1 MIAVFVASG
10 CRSNKVS
17 IVQARDAY
25 AWGDLEAADTA
36 LRELA
41 EGRKQTRQS
50 SELDLAMVELAQGN
64 LAAAESRM
72 RTLRDH
78 FDTLPPNVSVGDAAS
93 LAVDDRVRPFQLAGY
108 EQVLLRSML
117 ALCSLAG
124 DATDA
129 EAYCL
134 QAQARQAELDRI
146 AAEEDSATFVQQVAL
161 APYLSGALREATHQ
175 NYDDAERAFRLVSN
189 IQPEFAPAV
198 EDIARANRGA
208 HSAAGH
214 GVVYVLAL
222 VGHGPRLVETTAPTT
237 TTSLQIASTLLRTL
251 HNHQQDEDDE
261 PVLPNVVSVKVPQ
274 VEVPPSDVAAIGV
287 SFGGE
292 LLGATQTITDVG
304 QLATEQVQ
312 AEMPWTIARAVVRRV
327 LKETSVVA
335 TAHSLGLTGD
345 AAAVFTFAAMNAW
358 SATEKA
364 DTRCWGLLPREIQVL
379 RAELPVGPQEIQLSP
394 LAFTGQP
401 LGAPQT
407 RRVVIEDGRNHY
419 VVVIAPEQ
427 ILSVLPSREASS
439 SAEVDLNEP
448 SAHE

>member
-1 MIAVFVASG
+1 MIAVAVVSG

-25 AWGDLEAADTA
+25 AWGDLRSADTA

-41 EGRKQTRQS
+41 EGRKQTRRS

-72 RTLRDH
+72 RALRDH
-78 FDTLPPNVSVGDAAS
+78 FDTLPQSVSIGDAAS

-146 AAEEDSATFVQQVAL
+146 ASEEDTEEDSATSVQQVAL

-189 IQPEFAPAV
+189 IQPEFAPAA

-214 GVVYVLAL
+214 GVVYVFAL
-222 VGHGPRLVETTAPTT
+222 VGHGPRLVETLAPTT

-251 HNHQQDEDDE
+251 HNHEQDEDDE

-304 QLATEQVQ
+304 QLATEKVQ

-335 TAHSLGLTGD
+335 TAHSLGLSGD
-345 AAAVFTFAAMNAW
+345 AAAAFTFAAMNAW

-379 RAELPVGPQEIQLSP
+379 RAELPVGPQQIQLSP

-401 LGAPQT
+401 LSDPQI
-407 RRVVIEDGRNHY
+407 RNVVIEDGRNHY
-419 VVVIAPEQ
+419 IVVIAPEQ
-427 ILSVLPSREASS
+427 ILSVLPPR
-439 SAEVDLNEP
+439 
-448 SAHE
+448 